1 MKICCQR
8 TVAACRYAVV
18 ALVFVVAVMSTSFQA
33 QAGCGS
39 HDETPRMGSTMPNA
53 GLIKIETPYV
63 PSFAKKVKSHDMPC
77 NTPQC
82 RARRGDSAPIVP
94 DKLLFNTQ
102 PKFLALVQVSQ
113 WVAADD
119 GLVDSILA
127 PQEKLAEGY
136 PSSILRPP
144 VAL

>member
-1 MKICCQR
+1 MKTCCQR
-8 TVAACRYAVV
+8 MVAICRVFAV
-18 ALVFVVAVMSTSFQA
+18 ALVFVIGVIASGTQV

-39 HDETPRMGSTMPNA
+39 HDETPRMGATMPNA
-53 GLIKIETPYV
+53 GLIKMETVYV
-63 PSFAKKVKSHDMPC
+63 PSFAKKSKAHDMPC

-82 RARRGDSAPIVP
+82 RARRGDSSPMIP

-113 WVAADD
+113 WTFADD
-119 GLVDSILA
+119 CLVDSILA

-144 VAL
+144 VAI